1 MGIIEQPF
9 VQRGLPV
16 TTTQPTIEIALTCE
30 YCQQVGDDKLWMI
43 N

>member
-9 VQRGLPV
+9 IQRGILV
-16 TTTQPTIEIALTCE
+16 TTTQPTIEVALTCE
-30 YCQQVGDDKLWMI
+30 YSQQVGDDKLWMI